1 MQLLYLHQ
9 SFPAQF
15 GAVASHLARTMGW
28 KCYFASQAAPGEIL
42 GIERIQYE
50 LAGGATTR
58 THFCSRTIENTIWHS
73 DAIYNALKDRPE
85 IKPDLIIAH
94 SGFSS
99 AALLRELYPTT
110 PVVNLFEFYY
120 RPREPESDM
129 DFRRDLGWELSAQTY
144 LRSRCRNA
152 TALLDLQNCQVG
164 YCPTEFQRSRFPA
177 EYQYKLR
184 TAFDGI
190 DRSIFHSHGDALRP
204 PLGQR
209 PPRTVAGVEVPAEAR
224 IVTYVSRGFESMRG
238 FDIFMR
244 SARLI
249 ARQHPDVIFIVVG
262 SEKMPYGSDEQ
273 YLGEHQT
280 FKDWVLA
287 QDEYDLSRF
296 HFIGRLPPVE
306 LGKLLAATDLHI
318 YLTAPFILS
327 WSMMDALSCGAVVL
341 GSSTAPVKEM
351 IRDGENGLLADFF
364 NPEEFARKALQVL
377 ADPAEFRPL
386 GKVAEEMIAARF
398 SIEKVIP
405 QMLSI
410 YEEALH
416 RPPKLPAPH
425 PVLSL
430 PGIAQ
435 AGTAV
440 PFAPIHASIDPVA
453 PPAMAADLVS
463 NETMVTAVR
472 PRTRSPFRG

>member
-99 AALLRELYPTT
+99 AALLRELYPT
-110 PVVNLFEFYY
+110 
-120 RPREPESDM
+120 
-129 DFRRDLGWELSAQTY
+129 
-144 LRSRCRNA
+144 
-152 TALLDLQNCQVG
+152 
-164 YCPTEFQRSRFPA
+164 EFQRSRFPA

-224 IVTYVSRGFESMRG
+224 IVTYVSRGFETMRG